1 MPSEKPPSTVMN
13 GPGIARYPNIFSA
26 LKVGGAI
33 CRNRVKYAACSVSN
47 FNTRDGSITD
57 REYARMEVI
66 ARTGAGMI
74 TNQGAYPDS
83 EGAGKAYYRQLSI
96 ADDQYIP
103 GFRKI
108 ADMLHRG
115 GAIAIQQIL
124 HAGRYGGID
133 LDHCV
138 QPSEVPQT
146 LRHFR
151 PPRQMSRDDIRR
163 CVQDHCQASRRAMEA
178 GFDGVEITAFM
189 GYLLANFLSPFT
201 NRRTD
206 EYGGSL
212 ENRGRFMV
220 ELLDAIREAI
230 GKDRLL
236 IIRLNGE
243 ELMDERGGNSPPEC
257 IEFMKMAE
265 QAGADCIS
273 IVVGWHEST
282 RGALGRDVHDDQW
295 LPLAENASRAVKIP
309 VAFGPRFCDPVKA
322 EQALARGAFGLWEV
336 CRPFLADPELLHKVA
351 RDRLEEIRPCV
362 GGLLCLSR
370 MFRNL
375 PYICAVNPRLGHEVE
390 PEYELRPARMR
401 KKVLVIGGG
410 PGGLECAFIAA
421 QRGHSVVL
429 CEKSERLGGQLLPA
443 SREIGG
449 GRIFVDLA
457 RYYETMLKKFNVEVR
472 LGTEVTPQLCAQ
484 IAPDVSVVATGS
496 EIEHFPIPGIHRNHV
511 VIAHDILEEGAPC
524 GDRVV
529 VLGGE
534 RIGLVAAEYLASRG
548 KQVTL
553 VELGKRLGEDVIAT
567 FKWRHT
573 AWVREL
579 QIQALLNTRAK
590 EVTEEGVVVEE
601 EAGSERLVPADTVI
615 LAIPRKARQQLL
627 TDLEFVCD
635 ELYAIGDAVKPRSMH
650 NAIREGYLIGI
661 RI

>member
-1 MPSEKPPSTVMN
+1 MVAD
-13 GPGIARYPNIFSA
+13 GPGITKYSNIFSE
-26 LKVGGAI
+26 LQVGSFR

-47 FNTRDGSITD
+47 FNTRDGVITD

-74 TNQGAYPDS
+74 TNQGAYPDP

-96 ADDQYIP
+96 ADDRYIP
-103 GFRKI
+103 GFRRI
-108 ADMLHRG
+108 ADLLHG
-115 GAIAIQQIL
+115 AGAIAIQQIL

-138 QPSEVPQT
+138 QPSDVPQT

-151 PPRQMSRDDIRR
+151 SPRQMSREDIRL
-163 CVQDHCQASRRAMEA
+163 CIQDHCAASRRALEA

-201 NRRTD
+201 NRRAD

-212 ENRGRFMV
+212 ENRGRFMM
-220 ELLDAIREAI
+220 ELLIAIREVI
-230 GKDRLL
+230 GKGRLL

-243 ELMDERGGNSPPEC
+243 ELMDEHGGNSPVEC

-265 QAGADCIS
+265 RAGADCIS

-295 LPLAENASRAVKIP
+295 LPLAENASRALKIP
-309 VAFGPRFCDPVKA
+309 VAFGPRFCDPAKA
-322 EQALARGAFGLWEV
+322 EQALAKGAFALWEV

-390 PEYELRPARMR
+390 PEYELRPAQIS

-410 PGGLECAFIAA
+410 PGGLECAFVAA

-429 CEKSERLGGQLLPA
+429 CEKSERLGGQLIPA
-443 SREIGG
+443 SKEIGG
-449 GRIFVDLA
+449 GHIFQDLI
-457 RYYETMLKKFNVEVR
+457 RYYEIMLKKWNVDVR
-472 LGTEVTPQLCAQ
+472 LGTAVTPQLCTQ
-484 IAPDVSVVATGS
+484 IGPDVSVVATGS
-496 EIEHFPIPGIHRNHV
+496 EIDHFPIPGVGRNHV
-511 VIAHDILEEGAPC
+511 VVAHDILEEGSPC

-553 VELGKRLGEDVIAT
+553 VEMGKRLGEDVIAT
-567 FKWRHT
+567 FKWRHA
-573 AWVREL
+573 AWVREF
-579 QIQALLNTRAK
+579 QIKTLLNTRVK
-590 EVTEEGVVVEE
+590 EITEEGVLVEE
-601 EAGSERLVPADTVI
+601 AGGSERLVPAETVI
-615 LAIPRKARQQLL
+615 LAIPRKSRQQLL
-627 TDLEFVCD
+627 TDLEFFCD
-635 ELYAIGDAVKPRSMH
+635 ELYIIGDAVKPRSMH

>member
-1 MPSEKPPSTVMN
+1 MVLNGQGVAKYASMFSELRVGS
-13 GPGIARYPNIFSA
+13 FS
-26 LKVGGAI
+26 

-47 FNTRDGSITD
+47 FNTRDGFITD

-74 TNQGAYPDS
+74 TNQGAYPDLG
-83 EGAGKAYYRQLSI
+83 GAGKAYYRQLSI
-96 ADDQYIP
+96 AEDKYIP

-108 ADMLHRG
+108 AELLHST

-133 LDHCV
+133 LDHCL
-138 QPSEVPQT
+138 QPSDVPQT

-151 PPRQMSRDDIRR
+151 PPRGMSREQIRH
-163 CVQDHCQASRRAMEA
+163 CIQDHCEASRRAMEA

-189 GYLLANFLSPFT
+189 GYLLASFLSPFT

-220 ELLDAIREAI
+220 ELLTAIREAI
-230 GKDRLL
+230 GKNKLL
-236 IIRLNGE
+236 IIRLNGD
-243 ELMDERGGNSPPEC
+243 ELMEERGGNNPAEC
-257 IEFMKMAE
+257 VEFMKMAE
-265 QAGADCIS
+265 RTGADCIS

-295 LPLAENASRAVKIP
+295 LPLAESASRELKIP

-322 EQALARGAFGLWEV
+322 EQALAKGAFGLWEV

-351 RDRLEEIRPCV
+351 ADRLEEIRPCV

-390 PEYELRPARMR
+390 PEYQLRPARIS
-401 KKVLVIGGG
+401 KKVLIIGGG

-429 CEKSERLGGQLLPA
+429 CEKSARLGGQLIAA

-449 GRIFVDLA
+449 GHIFLELV
-457 RYYETMLKKFNVEVR
+457 RYYQAMLKKWKVDVR
-472 LGTEVTPQLCAQ
+472 LGTDMTPQLCAQ
-484 IAPDVSVVATGS
+484 IAPDVGVVATGS
-496 EIEHFPIPGIHRNHV
+496 EIEPVSIPGADRNHV
-511 VIAHDILEEGAPC
+511 VIAHEIVEEGSPC

-553 VELGKRLGEDVIAT
+553 VEAGRRLGEDVIAT
-567 FKWRHT
+567 FKWRHA
-573 AWVREL
+573 AWVQEL
-579 QIQALLNTRAK
+579 KIQTLLNTQAK
-590 EVTEEGVVVEE
+590 EITEEGVVVEG
-601 EAGSERLVPADTVI
+601 AGGAEKLVPADTVI
-615 LAIPRKARQQLL
+615 LAIPRKPRQQLL

-635 ELYAIGDAVKPRSMH
+635 ELYVIGDAVKPRSMH

>member
-1 MPSEKPPSTVMN
+1 MPPEKPPSTVMN
-13 GPGIARYPNIFSA
+13 GPGIAGYPNIFSA

-579 QIQALLNTRAK
+579 QIHALLNTRAK

>member
-1 MPSEKPPSTVMN
+1 MN
-13 GPGIARYPNIFSA
+13 GTGIAKYANIFSA
-26 LKVGGAI
+26 AQVGTFK

-47 FNTRDGSITD
+47 FNGRDGFITD

-66 ARTGAGMI
+66 ARTGAGII
-74 TNQGAYPDS
+74 TNQGAYPDV
-83 EGAGKAYYRQLSI
+83 EGSGKAYYRQLSI
-96 ADDQYIP
+96 ADDKYIP
-103 GFRKI
+103 GFRKV
-108 ADMLHRG
+108 ADMLHAA

-133 LDHCV
+133 LDHCI

-151 PPRQMSRDDIRR
+151 PPRQMSREEIRSSI
-163 CVQDHCQASRRAMEA
+163 QEHCQASRRAMEA

-220 ELLDAIREAI
+220 ELLGSIREAI
-230 GKDRLL
+230 GKERLL
-236 IIRLNGE
+236 IIRLNGD
-243 ELMDERGGNSPPEC
+243 ELMDDHGGNSPVEC

-265 QAGADCIS
+265 RAGADCVS
-273 IVVGWHEST
+273 IVVGWHESS

-295 LPLAENASRAVKIP
+295 LPLAVKASRALKIP
-309 VAFGPRFCDPVKA
+309 VAFGPRFCDPIKA
-322 EQALARGAFGLWEV
+322 EQALANGAFGLWEV

-351 RDRLEEIRPCV
+351 EDRVEEIRPCV

-390 PEYELRPARMR
+390 PEYELRPARIA
-401 KKVLVIGGG
+401 KNVLVIGGG

-429 CEKSERLGGQLLPA
+429 CEKGERLGGQLIPA

-449 GRIFVDLA
+449 GHIFQDLV
-457 RYYETMLKKFNVEVR
+457 RYYETMLKKWHVDVR
-472 LGTEVTPQLCAQ
+472 LRTEVTPQLCAQ

-496 EIEHFPIPGIHRNHV
+496 EIEQFPIPGVDRNHV
-511 VIAHDILEEGAPC
+511 VIAHDILEEGSPC

-553 VELGKRLGEDVIAT
+553 IDVGKRLGEDVIAT
-567 FKWRHT
+567 FKWRHA

-579 QIQALLNTRAK
+579 EIQTLLNTRAK
-590 EVTEEGVVVEE
+590 EITKEGVTIE
-601 EAGSERLVPADTVI
+601 EAEGSERLVLADTVV
-615 LAIPRKARQQLL
+615 LAIPRRPRQQLL
-627 TDLEFVCD
+627 TDLEFVSD
-635 ELYAIGDAVKPRSMH
+635 ELYVIGDAVKPRSMH

>member
-1 MPSEKPPSTVMN
+1 
-13 GPGIARYPNIFSA
+13 
-26 LKVGGAI
+26 
-33 CRNRVKYAACSVSN
+33 
-47 FNTRDGSITD
+47 
-57 REYARMEVI
+57 MEVI

-74 TNQGAYPDS
+74 TNQGAYPDA

-96 ADDQYIP
+96 ADDKYTA

-108 ADMLHRG
+108 ADLIHG
-115 GAIAIQQIL
+115 AGAIAIQQIL

-133 LDHCV
+133 LNHCV
-138 QPSEVPQT
+138 QPSAVPQT

-151 PPRQMSRDDIRR
+151 PPRQMSLEDIRQ
-163 CVQDHCQASRRAMEA
+163 CIQDHCDASLRAMEA

-201 NRRTD
+201 NRRAD
-206 EYGGSL
+206 DYGGSL

-220 ELLDAIREAI
+220 ELLRSIREAI
-230 GKDRLL
+230 GKDKIL

-243 ELMDERGGNSPPEC
+243 ELMDDHGGNNRSEC

-265 QAGADCIS
+265 QAGTDCVS

-295 LPLAENASRAVKIP
+295 LPLAEKASQALTIP

-322 EQALARGAFGLWEV
+322 EQALARAAFGLWEV
-336 CRPFLADPELLHKVA
+336 CRPFLADPELLHKLA
-351 RDRLEEIRPCV
+351 EDRLEEIRPCV

-390 PEYELRPARMR
+390 PEYALQPARIS
-401 KKVLVIGGG
+401 KKVLIVGGG

-429 CEKSERLGGQLLPA
+429 CEKSERLGGQLIPA
-443 SREIGG
+443 SKEIGG
-449 GRIFVDLA
+449 GHIFVDLV
-457 RYYETMLKKFNVEVR
+457 RYYETMLKKWNVDVR
-472 LGTEVTPQLCAQ
+472 LATEVTPQLCAR
-484 IAPDVSVVATGS
+484 IAPDVGVVATGS
-496 EIEHFPIPGIHRNHV
+496 EIDPLPIPGAERNHV
-511 VIAHDILEEGAPC
+511 VIAHDILEEGSPC
-524 GDRVV
+524 GERVV

-548 KQVTL
+548 KQVTI
-553 VELGKRLGEDVIAT
+553 VEIGKRLGEDVIAT
-567 FKWRHT
+567 FKWRHA

-579 QIQALLNTRAK
+579 QIQTLVNAQAK
-590 EVTEEGVVVEE
+590 EITEEGVRVEE
-601 EAGSERLVPADTVI
+601 KDGSERLVPADTVI

-627 TDLEFVCD
+627 SDLEFVCD
-635 ELYAIGDAVKPRSMH
+635 ELYVVGDAVKPRSMH

>member
-1 MPSEKPPSTVMN
+1 MN
-13 GPGIARYPNIFSA
+13 GPGIAGYPNIFSG
-26 LKVGGAI
+26 LKVGSVS

-66 ARTGAGMI
+66 AGTGAGMI
-74 TNQGAYPDS
+74 TNQGAYPDP

-96 ADDQYIP
+96 ADDKYIP

-138 QPSEVPQT
+138 QPSDVPQT

-163 CVQDHCQASRRAMEA
+163 CVRDHCQASRRVMEA

-220 ELLDAIREAI
+220 ELLGAIREAI

-390 PEYELRPARMR
+390 PEYELRPARIP

-429 CEKSERLGGQLLPA
+429 CERSERLGGQLLPA

-457 RYYETMLKKFNVEVR
+457 RYYETMLNKWRVDVR

-496 EIEHFPIPGIHRNHV
+496 EIEHFPIPGIQRNHV

-553 VELGKRLGEDVIAT
+553 VELGRRLGEDVIAT

-590 EVTEEGVVVEE
+590 EITEEGVVVEE
-601 EAGSERLVPADTVI
+601 EGGPERLVPADTVI

-635 ELYAIGDAVKPRSMH
+635 ELYVIGDAVKPRSMH

>member
-1 MPSEKPPSTVMN
+1 MN

-553 VELGKRLGEDVIAT
+553 IELGKRLGEDVIAT